1 MAKAAADP
9 GAFERRLK
17 ERLERRLAG
26 RRSFQAHDNDGV
38 WVEEVRMEGSYP
50 DTTGAIILRDD
61 RQPGCRFA
69 WSLGELWDW
78 RAFGD
83 AGADPDEQASWIE
96 MNLDEDVEA
105 VNYGIPIR
113 CIEGELTFVGRREV
127 SLTEAARRA
136 PFPVLVPARLPPG
149 SQLQAFYE
157 ERRRFFPFATLD
169 LIYHSRDGVLVS
181 CQTERLRQEVQDLGW
196 ERVDTAVG
204 EQTFVSWVLEHPGE
218 ASFTVWPLLNPV
230 RTVGATFDSFLLFMQ
245 TDFLSRD
252 DLVEIVASVEE
263 VRRED
268 EL

>member
-1 MAKAAADP
+1 MGLHRGGGRWLHAAYHAGVDHEAWARAEMAKAAADP

-26 RRSFQAHDNDGV
+26 RRRFQAHDNDGV

-127 SLTEAARRA
+127 SLTEPREGPPSRSW
-136 PFPVLVPARLPPG
+136 FPPG
-149 SQLQAFYE
+149 S
-157 ERRRFFPFATLD
+157 
-169 LIYHSRDGVLVS
+169 
-181 CQTERLRQEVQDLGW
+181 LRG
-196 ERVDTAVG
+196 
-204 EQTFVSWVLEHPGE
+204 
-218 ASFTVWPLLNPV
+218 ASFRPST
-230 RTVGATFDSFLLFMQ
+230 RSGAAS
-245 TDFLSRD
+245 SRSRRSISSIT
-252 DLVEIVASVEE
+252 LVMGSS
-263 VRRED
+263 
-268 EL
+268 